1 VTLRRSW
8 VAAQCVANEY
18 ASRWFIWEY
27 VLHSTTARAYPAELD
42 LDDPY
47 PEQVLAELNAPS
59 AEAIGCGTTRL
70 KLDCSFGKHFDLL
83 PSVSLADRV
92 NHIPR
97 SKYSNFSTLRCALC
111 AASRS
116 HVQPGG
122 ITCELTDCRSPCA
135 KSAVARLELQRPR
148 LQAGIAPE
156 EE

>member
-122 ITCELTDCRSPCA
+122 ITCELTDCRPPCA